1 MGNPHS
7 FFWQI
12 YGRRMGLLSSFS
24 FLLSVAFFVWVLLL
38 TSPFMG
44 ALGDLDGQIC
54 TNVSYWTDVVYKPVN
69 YTCCTSKVK
78 TECVDTVEEVCVDVE
93 EMKCDVVGW
102 SECKMVDCSVNV
114 TDTEPVYPELIGWD
128 CRMVPV
134 NIPYVKYLPECNN
147 VTKRI
152 CTTLWEKDADGNP
165 VWNGEEDCKDVH
177 WLECEDV
184 KMNKNLTTV
193 ESECKPLDP
202 VKYKTCKNSTSPE
215 THMCT
220 ECEAKAVS
228 DCHVVKSPS
237 CVNVTVKSC
246 KPVATDICKPCEFLV
261 PSQEY
266 VHQKRCILDPS
277 GKPRHAGD
285 HHLDHH
291 HEHEHHHHE
300 EEEEEIDIVVE
311 EKTRLKRGI
320 DLPEQS
326 PEIIEEAVRVVVDE
340 SPVEAE
346 ATSESGC
353 KSCRLA
359 GYEATGSTE
368 DAVQT
373 PRHQKPSHHS
383 KFVAISHALN
393 DIQCY
398 SVPSTSEQ
406 LECANGKMGDRWD
419 GCIDQ
424 GSVRV
429 RCPKGHYP
437 CNELRNNGKEF
448 KCSTTCEKQGGKRE
462 CNLEV

>member
-1 MGNPHS
+1 MG
-7 FFWQI
+7 FFWPI
-12 YGRRMGLLSSFS
+12 YGSRMSLLSSF
-24 FLLSVAFFVWVLLL
+24 VWVFL
-38 TSPFMG
+38 SASAFMG
-44 ALGDLDGQIC
+44 ALGNLEGQNC
-54 TNVSYWTDVVYKPVN
+54 TDVSYYKPVVYNPVN

-78 TECVDTVEEVCVDVE
+78 TECVETMEKKWMVVE
-93 EMKCDVVGW
+93 EMKCEVVGW
-102 SECKMVDCSVNV
+102 SECKMEDCPV
-114 TDTEPVYPELIGWD
+114 TVADPKPVYTEFTGSKCD
-128 CRMVPV
+128 FVPYIIHY
-134 NIPYVKYLPECNN
+134 NKTLPVCHNE
-147 VTKRI
+147 TKRI
-152 CTTLWEKDADGNP
+152 CTTLWERDANGDP
-165 VWNGEEDCKDVH
+165 VWNGKEDCKNVT
-177 WLECEDV
+177 WLVCHPMEKPHNITTIISVCE
-184 KMNKNLTTV
+184 
-193 ESECKPLDP
+193 PLPP
-202 VKYKTCKNSTSPE
+202 VKYKTCENSTSSE
-215 THMCT
+215 IHMCT
-220 ECEAKAVS
+220 KCEAKAAS
-228 DCHVVKSPS
+228 DCHVVKTNKT
-237 CVNVTVKSC
+237 VEVMVKSC
-246 KPVATDICKPCEFLV
+246 KPVATDICKPCEYLV

-291 HEHEHHHHE
+291 HEHEHHHH
-300 EEEEEIDIVVE
+300 EEEEIDIVVE